1 MAIDIPVVVL
11 AGGIGERI
19 KILTSGKPKTLL
31 SLVGKHIVE
40 YVLNNLVG
48 IGVRHVYMVIN
59 NPKDFEDIAVRYG
72 KYLEIEL
79 IQQKKPDIE
88 GAIISAKDSIHR
100 DFVLLYGDIIAP
112 RDMYQELFST
122 YIENRYS
129 VVLVPEEDVESY
141 GTAVLDESGSIERF
155 IEKPIH
161 GYQSLY
167 VVGGAYI
174 LPKEFIEYVE
184 SYGNITEALNTIN
197 NRYRLKP
204 CIWSGW
210 WIDVE
215 YPWDLLRASLYILQ
229 QIDRSSI
236 SSNAK
241 ISPNAVIEG
250 PVIIEDD
257 VEIDHYAI
265 IKGPVYIG
273 RKTYVGSHSLVRS
286 YVSIEGD
293 TTIGSYTEIV
303 WSSIQKNT
311 TIGSR
316 SYIGFSVIGFNSV
329 IEPGV
334 ITLNILPEEIKIAR
348 SFKITRRGREYV
360 KIGAVIGAD
369 TRINAYRVLKPGEEV
384 SKL

>member
-88 GAIISAKDSIHR
+88 GSNNFCKDSIHR